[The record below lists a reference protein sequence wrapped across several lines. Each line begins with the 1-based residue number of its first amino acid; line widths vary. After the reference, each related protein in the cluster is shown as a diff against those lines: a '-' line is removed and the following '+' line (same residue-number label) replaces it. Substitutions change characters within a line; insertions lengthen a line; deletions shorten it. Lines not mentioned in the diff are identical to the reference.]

1 MENKEKRD
9 KTVHIAF
16 SKSELTNI
24 DKYRKESN
32 STRSNFIRNAIYEKI
47 RRIDNP
53 NIFNN
58 IGLGPINQEL
68 LEKLINNQEKQEK
81 LNKIIEQK
89 LKVIDQIYANLS
101 LLEKSKENG
110 ELARNEQIVIELL
123 KEHKHLKP
131 MKLMKLS
138 GLPSYRIYDV
148 ISNAKLFKIN
158 VNGEVELINE

>member
-9 KTVHIAF
+9 KVVHIAF
-16 SKSELTNI
+16 SESELKNI
-24 DKYRKESN
+24 DNYRKKSN
-32 STRSNFIRNAIYEKI
+32 STRSNFIRNSIYGKI

-58 IGLGPINQEL
+58 IGLGPINKEL

-81 LNKIIEQK
+81 LNKIIEEK
-89 LKVIDQIYANLS
+89 LKVIDQIYENLS
-101 LLEKSKENG
+101 ILEKEKENG
-110 ELARNEQIVIELL
+110 ELATNEQIVIELL

-138 GLPSYRIYDV
+138 RLPSYRIYDV
-148 ISNAKLFKIN
+148 ISNSKLFKIN
-158 VNGEVELINE
+158 VSGEVELID

>member
-9 KTVHIAF
+9 KVVHIAF
-16 SKSELTNI
+16 SENELNNI
-24 DKYRKESN
+24 DKYCKDSN
-32 STRSNFIRNAIYEKI
+32 STRSNFIRNSIYEKI

-53 NIFNN
+53 NIFNG

-81 LNKIIEQK
+81 LNKIIEEK
-89 LKVIDQIYANLS
+89 LNVIDQIYENLS
-101 LLEKSKENG
+101 ILEKEKENG
-110 ELARNEQIVIELL
+110 ELARNEQIVIEIL

-131 MKLMKLS
+131 LKLMKLS

-148 ISNAKLFKIN
+148 ISNSKLFKIN
-158 VNGEVELINE
+158 VNGEVELID